1 MAAYQASLSLG
12 FSRQEHWSGLPFP
25 PPMHESEKWKWSRSV
40 VSNSLRPHGLQPTR
54 PLRPWDF
61 LGKSTRVGC
70 HCLLHYGS
78 INTIYLLLVN
88 TRVMTFY
95 PLTLTLLV
103 LSLPLA
109 SRQLSPGLLPIS
121 FLLLS
126 NFLGMFIFLQA
137 TRCWQSSKTAP

>member
-1 MAAYQASLSLG
+1 MHANQKLSWSSWKPSLIFPYQSFFHPVNHG
-12 FSRQEHWSGLPFP
+12 WRQSQCHRKQEEVYDSWWHCIWLRLI
-25 PPMHESEKWKWSRSV
+25 RSQI
-40 VSNSLRPHGLQPTR
+40 NAGH
-54 PLRPWDF
+54 D
-61 LGKSTRVGC
+61 
-70 HCLLHYGS
+70 HYGS

-103 LSLPLA
+103 LSFPLA